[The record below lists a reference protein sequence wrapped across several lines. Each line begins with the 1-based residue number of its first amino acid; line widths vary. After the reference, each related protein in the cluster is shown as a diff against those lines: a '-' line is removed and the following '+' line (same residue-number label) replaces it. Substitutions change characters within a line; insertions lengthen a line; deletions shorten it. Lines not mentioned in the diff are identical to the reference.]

1 VEVTM
6 AGLFVVV
13 AAWASS
19 WAALVVGLVLT
30 ALLVLI
36 VIYDIEHLI
45 IPNELVALIAGLSLI
60 PLGLLLYQS
69 PSYELLL
76 WAAVSSVTAASVYAF
91 LWYISGGRWIGFG
104 DVKLAAALGLWL
116 TPASAVSMVI
126 FSFWI
131 GAVIGSLLL
140 LPPLLVRVRNRL
152 YPRQSATY
160 AVSSYTMKSEI
171 PFAPFIVAAFGI
183 VYVYDFTAIALITSL
198 LEAVF

>member
-1 VEVTM
+1 M

-198 LEAVF
+198 LEAAF